1 MLNKLNQP
9 PNYDIP
15 LEKEEREKETKSI
28 QSLSVSVI
36 KYKEENELFPNLHD
50 FSSIPG
56 VVELLERKDRGKW
69 INDEDFL
76 TFF

>member
-1 MLNKLNQP
+1 VLNKLNQP

-15 LEKEEREKETKSI
+15 IEKEEKDTKSI

-36 KYKEENELFPNLHD
+36 KYKEDNELFPNLHD

-56 VVELLERKDRGKW
+56 VV
-69 INDEDFL
+69 
-76 TFF
+76 